1 MKKTICLTSL
11 LLTLG
16 LLSNAFA
23 AEIRPVISLGVDVDT
38 GSDIMFTGVFTDGS
52 TDDITGGEGVVFA
65 GGVYVPIEDDLGV
78 QATIG
83 YKWDSIDAANG
94 TIDFTRIPI
103 DMLVF
108 KHLGDSHSFAAGA
121 TYHMSPTFTCEV
133 TAVCTGSVEFDG
145 AFGLIAE
152 YSYALKSNKESGM
165 KIGVRYTNISYES
178 SAVTQSYDGSSI
190 GLILY
195 AY

>member
-1 MKKTICLTSL
+1 MRKLFIITSL
-11 LLTLG
+11 LLFSLATQTH
-16 LLSNAFA
+16 A
-23 AEIRPVISLGVDVDT
+23 ADIRPVISLGVDVDT

-52 TDDITGGEGVVFA
+52 TDDITGGEGVIFA

-108 KHLGDSHSFAAGA
+108 KHLGDNHSVAAGA

-152 YSYALKSNKESGM
+152 YSYALQSNKESGM

-178 SAVTQSYDGSSI
+178 SAVTQAYDGSSI